1 MARPASRISNVVMPG
16 PLAPFAERYRL
27 ELLARGYAAR
37 SAVNESCQVAC
48 LSRWLEDRGQEARDV
63 GGELIEEFLA
73 WRRQAGHVRSQS
85 RPGLLCLLE
94 VLRSAG
100 VAAEPAARPVSATDA
115 LLASFERYLLAE
127 RGLAA
132 GTVAGYLDQAR
143 RFLAGLTAGLAEVT
157 SPEVSAAVLRV
168 SASVSVATAQNFVF
182 GLRAF
187 LRFCFLE
194 GLIDTGL
201 SEAALPVTGRR
212 RFALPRGIA
221 DADVQAILASC
232 DRRTALGRRDY
243 AIVILLV
250 RLGLRRGEVAAL
262 TLDDID
268 WQAGELVVR
277 GKGGRADRL
286 PLPDDVGQAIA
297 GWLRRGRPASA
308 HREVFLRD
316 RAPLTPIAAGTV
328 ASTVRRACR
337 RAGVAEVGS
346 HRLRHT
352 AACTMMSAGVPLV
365 EVAQV
370 LRHHSLQSTAI
381 YARVDLDRLRL
392 LAAPWP
398 GSAQR

>member
-1 MARPASRISNVVMPG
+1 MTRPAGRISNVVMPG

-27 ELLARGYAAR
+27 ELLARGYTAH
-37 SAVNESCQVAC
+37 SAVNESRQVAC
-48 LSRWLEDRGQEARDV
+48 LSRWLEDQGRTATAVNE
-63 GGELIEEFLA
+63 ELIEQFLA
-73 WRRQAGHVRSQS
+73 WRRKAGHVRSQS

-100 VAAEPAARPVSATDA
+100 VAAEPAGRPVSAAEA

-127 RGLAA
+127 RGLAP

-143 RFLAGLTAGLAEVT
+143 RFLAGLTAGLAEIT
-157 SPEVSAAVLRV
+157 SAEVSAAVLRM
-168 SASVSVATAQNFVF
+168 SGSVSVATAQNFVF
-182 GLRAF
+182 GLRSF

-194 GLIDTGL
+194 GLMDTDL
-201 SEAALPVTGRR
+201 SQAALPVTGRR
-212 RFALPRGIA
+212 RSSLPRGIA
-221 DADVQAILASC
+221 GADARAILASC

-262 TLDDID
+262 SLDDID

-286 PLPDDVGQAIA
+286 PLPDDVGRAIA
-297 GWLRRGRPASA
+297 AYLRRGRPASPL
-308 HREVFLRD
+308 REVFLRD
-316 RAPLTPIAAGTV
+316 RAPVAPIAAGTV

-352 AACTMMSAGVPLV
+352 AACTMVSAGVPLV
-365 EVAQV
+365 QVAQV

>member
-1 MARPASRISNVVMPG
+1 M
-16 PLAPFAERYRL
+16 
-27 ELLARGYAAR
+27 
-37 SAVNESCQVAC
+37 
-48 LSRWLEDRGQEARDV
+48 
-63 GGELIEEFLA
+63 
-73 WRRQAGHVRSQS
+73 
-85 RPGLLCLLE
+85 
-94 VLRSAG
+94 
-100 VAAEPAARPVSATDA
+100 
-115 LLASFERYLLAE
+115 
-127 RGLAA
+127 
-132 GTVAGYLDQAR
+132 
-143 RFLAGLTAGLAEVT
+143 
-157 SPEVSAAVLRV
+157 LRV

-194 GLIDTGL
+194 GLIDSDL

-212 RFALPRGIA
+212 RSALPRGVA
-221 DADVQAILASC
+221 EADVQAILASC

-262 TLDDID
+262 SLDDID

-297 GWLRRGRPASA
+297 GWLRRGRPASS
-308 HREVFLRD
+308 HRRGVL
-316 RAPLTPIAAGTV
+316 AGPGAGGAIAAGTV

-352 AACTMMSAGVPLV
+352 AACTMVSAGVPLA

-381 YARVDLDRLRL
+381 YANSQELHQTGEKPQV
-392 LAAPWP
+392 A
-398 GSAQR
+398 

>member
-1 MARPASRISNVVMPG
+1 MTRPASRISNVVMSG
-16 PLAPFAERYRL
+16 PLAPFAERYRV
-27 ELLARGYAAR
+27 ELLARGYTAH
-37 SAVNESCQVAC
+37 SAVNQSRQVAW
-48 LSRWLEDRGQEARDV
+48 LSRWLEDRGQEACDV
-63 GGELIEEFLA
+63 SGELIEEFLA

-100 VAAEPAARPVSATDA
+100 VAAEPAARPVSATGA
-115 LLASFERYLLAE
+115 LLARFERYLLAE

-157 SPEVSAAVLRV
+157 SASVSAAVLRV

-194 GLIDTGL
+194 GLIGTDL

-212 RFALPRGIA
+212 RFALPRGMA

-232 DRRTALGRRDY
+232 DRRAALGRRDY

-250 RLGLRRGEVAAL
+250 RLGLRRGEVSAL

-268 WQAGELVVR
+268 WQAGELVVC

-286 PLPDDVGQAIA
+286 PLPDDVGQAVA
-297 GWLRRGRPASA
+297 GWLRRGRPASS
-308 HREVFLRD
+308 HREVFLRY
-316 RAPLTPIAAGTV
+316 RAPVAPIAAGTV

-352 AACTMMSAGVPLV
+352 AACTMVSAGVPLV

-370 LRHHSLQSTAI
+370 LRHHSLQSTAV

-398 GSAQR
+398 GSAQ

>member
-1 MARPASRISNVVMPG
+1 
-16 PLAPFAERYRL
+16 
-27 ELLARGYAAR
+27 
-37 SAVNESCQVAC
+37 
-48 LSRWLEDRGQEARDV
+48 
-63 GGELIEEFLA
+63 
-73 WRRQAGHVRSQS
+73 
-85 RPGLLCLLE
+85 
-94 VLRSAG
+94 

-157 SPEVSAAVLRV
+157 SAEVSAAVLRV
-168 SASVSVATAQNFVF
+168 SAPVSVATAQNFVF

-194 GLIDTGL
+194 GLIEAGL

-262 TLDDID
+262 SLDDID

-277 GKGGRADRL
+277 GKGGRAGRLAAQGTARQRAPGGVLAGPGAGGADRGGHRRL
-286 PLPDDVGQAIA
+286 HGPPCVPA
-297 GWLRRGRPASA
+297 GRRRRGGFSPAA
-308 HREVFLRD
+308 
-316 RAPLTPIAAGTV
+316 
-328 ASTVRRACR
+328 
-337 RAGVAEVGS
+337 S
-346 HRLRHT
+346 HR
-352 AACTMMSAGVPLV
+352 
-365 EVAQV
+365 
-370 LRHHSLQSTAI
+370 SLHDGSEQSCIGCIIPA
-381 YARVDLDRLRL
+381 D
-392 LAAPWP
+392 P
-398 GSAQR
+398 